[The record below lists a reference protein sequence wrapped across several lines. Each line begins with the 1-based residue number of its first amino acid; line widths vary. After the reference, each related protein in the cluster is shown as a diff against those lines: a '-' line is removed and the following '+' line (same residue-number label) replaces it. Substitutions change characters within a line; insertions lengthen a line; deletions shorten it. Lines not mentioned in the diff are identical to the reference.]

1 MWSGRCRCCCCCSNQ
16 KHCSQLTVKSGESHT
31 LRTRFAVHSDPCQR
45 CDGYPRRAAE
55 PMSFR
60 VPETALEQLA
70 IGWSSSNNNNTML
83 LCATGP
89 PSPLPYFFS
98 TLTGLWKRKN
108 RRGRCQRVRERAR
121 LSGRLPAW
129 SKGSVAMAS
138 ALFGAGVCQAVRS
151 SAVSTHGGRNLEHTT
166 RRRLKQH
173 RVGMS
178 RYVLLLARTMYAPS
192 SMARSRAQLDMHL
205 QVRVGGKTC
214 SALGPRS
221 DLPFSIDCQL
231 PPRAS
236 RRRGPWRGAG
246 SHWLGEATS
255 ARNV

>member
-1 MWSGRCRCCCCCSNQ
+1 
-16 KHCSQLTVKSGESHT
+16 
-31 LRTRFAVHSDPCQR
+31 
-45 CDGYPRRAAE
+45 
-55 PMSFR
+55 
-60 VPETALEQLA
+60 
-70 IGWSSSNNNNTML
+70 ML

-89 PSPLPYFFS
+89 PSPLPY
-98 TLTGLWKRKN
+98 LTSSPPRQGY
-108 RRGRCQRVRERAR
+108 GREKKHDLGDARESAR
-121 LSGRLPAW
+121 LRGRLPAF

-138 ALFGAGVCQAVRS
+138 ALFGAGVCQAVRP

-192 SMARSRAQLDMHL
+192 SMARSRAQLGMHP

-221 DLPFSIDCQL
+221 DLPFSINCQL
-231 PPRAS
+231 GHLVVVV
-236 RRRGPWRGAG
+236 RRRGRAVIGWERQLQPGTCEDDSKNRSAVHTRATRHSPAG
-246 SHWLGEATS
+246 SKRYIIHGHIVVDETVCMAG
-255 ARNV
+255 VIVP

>member
-98 TLTGLWKRKN
+98 TLTGLWKRKKSTWEMPES
-108 RRGRCQRVRERAR
+108 QREGSFERAFASIEQGKR
-121 LSGRLPAW
+121 GHGQRIIWCWSMPGCSLIGRLHTRW
-129 SKGSVAMAS
+129 SQS
-138 ALFGAGVCQAVRS
+138 GAHHPTSPQA
-151 SAVSTHGGRNLEHTT
+151 A
-166 RRRLKQH
+166 
-173 RVGMS
+173 
-178 RYVLLLARTMYAPS
+178 
-192 SMARSRAQLDMHL
+192 
-205 QVRVGGKTC
+205 
-214 SALGPRS
+214 
-221 DLPFSIDCQL
+221 
-231 PPRAS
+231 
-236 RRRGPWRGAG
+236 
-246 SHWLGEATS
+246 
-255 ARNV
+255 